1 MANHEFPDLMSQPS
15 IPAKPKTLLLWYWGP
30 VVGYALLIV
39 FLSAQSTPSQ
49 YIPGILY
56 GLSDKILHATEYGI
70 LALLLY
76 RAFKH
81 TVNTKWTVGLSILT
95 AVAFGVSDEIHQWFV
110 PNREADF
117 FDLLADG
124 LGATLLVCAWA
135 FVFEKRQI
143 SKNEKV
149 ETVPQKPD

>member
-1 MANHEFPDLMSQPS
+1 MADSGLSNLMPPTS
-15 IPAKPKTLLLWYWGP
+15 IPPERKTIFFWYWGP

-49 YIPGILY
+49 YVPGFLF
-56 GLSDKILHATEYGI
+56 GLSDKILHALEYGI

-81 TVNTKWTVGLSILT
+81 TVNTRWTVGLSILT
-95 AVAFGVSDEIHQWFV
+95 AVAFGLTDEIHQWFV
-110 PNREADF
+110 PNREADV

-124 LGATLLVCAWA
+124 LGATLLVCAWV
-135 FVFEKRQI
+135 FVVEKHQNR
-143 SKNEKV
+143 KNEEAK
-149 ETVPQKPD
+149 TLPQ

>member
-1 MANHEFPDLMSQPS
+1 MASPGFPHLMSQISLP
-15 IPAKPKTLLLWYWGP
+15 PKPKTMLLWYWGP
-30 VVGYALLIV
+30 VIGYALLIF
-39 FLSAQSTPSQ
+39 FLSSQSTPSQ

-56 GLSDKILHATEYGI
+56 GLSDKILHAIEYGI

-81 TVNTKWTVGLSILT
+81 TVNTRWTVGLSIAT
-95 AVAFGVSDEIHQWFV
+95 AVAFGLSDEIHQWFV

-124 LGATLLVCAWA
+124 LGATLIVCAWA
-135 FVFEKRQI
+135 FVIEKHQVRKHMEAKPVA
-143 SKNEKV
+143 KN
-149 ETVPQKPD
+149 QD